1 MGTERLSDDRQVYIL
16 IDGKW
21 EPLEIMAELPTLTF
35 DECEQK
41 NSSPRGLVRKV
52 IKVIVSAIKSFK
64 LRGF

>member
-1 MGTERLSDDRQVYIL
+1 MTDLIKKLST
-16 IDGKW
+16 
-21 EPLEIMAELPTLTF
+21 ELPTLTF

>member
-1 MGTERLSDDRQVYIL
+1 MGTEKLSDDCQAYIL
-16 IDGKW
+16 IDGEWK
-21 EPLEIMAELPTLTF
+21 PLGTMTELPTLTF
-35 DECEQK
+35 GECEQK

>member
-1 MGTERLSDDRQVYIL
+1 MGTERLSDDLQVYIL
-16 IDGKW
+16 IDGEWK
-21 EPLEIMAELPTLTF
+21 PLGTMAELPTLTF